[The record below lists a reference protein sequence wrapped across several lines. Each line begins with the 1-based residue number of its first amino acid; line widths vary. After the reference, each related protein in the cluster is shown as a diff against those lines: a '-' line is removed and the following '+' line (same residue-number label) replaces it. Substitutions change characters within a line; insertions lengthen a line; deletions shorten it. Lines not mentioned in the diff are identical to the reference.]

1 MASNAT
7 LVQVDESDYKIVSSI
22 TTFTSGAAYR
32 FVAKNN
38 GNATH
43 EFMIMPKPEGTMSE
57 MTMEKMDTMALA
69 KVENIAPGQ
78 AATPRPERT

>member
-1 MASNAT
+1 
-7 LVQVDESDYKIVSSI
+7 
-22 TTFTSGAAYR
+22 
-32 FVAKNN
+32 
-38 GNATH
+38 
-43 EFMIMPKPEGTMSE
+43 MIMPKPEGTMSE